1 MNTIKKQKDLCDV
14 IINDINMVIAWNIKD
29 QKRMW
34 LTMENNVS
42 ETEKN
47 NITSKVFKVTG
58 KNIIWTDNKNIEI
71 ILKD

>member
-1 MNTIKKQKDLCDV
+1 MAFEKSNLSDV

-34 LTMENNVS
+34 LTMKDDVS

-47 NITSKVFKVTG
+47 NITTKVFKVTG

-71 ILKD
+71 ILKE